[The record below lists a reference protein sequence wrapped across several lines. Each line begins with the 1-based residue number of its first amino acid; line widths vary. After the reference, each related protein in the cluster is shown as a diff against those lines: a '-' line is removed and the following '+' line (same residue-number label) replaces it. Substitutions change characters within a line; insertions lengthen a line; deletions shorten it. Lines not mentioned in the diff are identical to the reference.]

1 MCGTDGGGDSG
12 AGKEVPALDADRL
25 DVDQHAASRAL
36 GIRRAPRSAGRPGR
50 HSRRSPLPSWA
61 RLPDVTG
68 MRWVMQ
74 PEVQSMSN
82 RLYGIK
88 RDRWTELE
96 PGTRQRMIVSASV
109 LIRERGARATSIDD
123 VLEHSGAPRG
133 SVYHHFPGGREQ
145 LLRNATD
152 FAREYVARRLGR
164 VGGDGPLAAI
174 DALYDWYREC
184 LVESKTSSRPL
195 PVVAVAVESPR
206 EGPDLRDAAREAFE
220 RWRRLLA
227 SEIEAAGI
235 DASRADEAR
244 DGGSCRVRGR
254 SDPQPDLP
262 RPCPT

>member
-1 MCGTDGGGDSG
+1 
-12 AGKEVPALDADRL
+12 
-25 DVDQHAASRAL
+25 
-36 GIRRAPRSAGRPGR
+36 
-50 HSRRSPLPSWA
+50 
-61 RLPDVTG
+61 
-68 MRWVMQ
+68 MR
-74 PEVQSMSN
+74 
-82 RLYGIK
+82 
-88 RDRWTELE
+88 ELE

-145 LLRNATD
+145 LLRDATD
-152 FAREYVARRLGR
+152 FASEYVARRLGR

-184 LVESKTSSRPL
+184 LVESDFRAGC

-227 SEIEAAGI
+227 SEMEAAGI
-235 DASRADEAR
+235 DASRADDLGMVVLAAFEGALILCRTYRDLAPLDSVRREIRERIGAELAR
-244 DGGSCRVRGR
+244 EGGS
-254 SDPQPDLP
+254 
-262 RPCPT
+262 